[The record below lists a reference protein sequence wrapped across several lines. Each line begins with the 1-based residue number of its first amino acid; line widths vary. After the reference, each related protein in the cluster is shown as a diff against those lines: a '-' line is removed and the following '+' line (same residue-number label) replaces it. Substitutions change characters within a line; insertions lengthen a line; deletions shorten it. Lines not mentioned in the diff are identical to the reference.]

1 MHNIMRFIRQNKK
14 QIIKVALIVAF
25 LFGFLQLLNYIVGR
39 DSSEKTSN
47 KETSEIYNE
56 TKGKV
61 VSDKSAISGAKVS
74 TSEIKKVSEIIEKF
88 VENCN
93 NHNTEEAY
101 NMISDDCKEEIYP
114 NLEDF
119 ETGYFENLF
128 GNEKR
133 TYSIEKLLENTYIV
147 KFTGDL
153 LATGRSGSD
162 YSYQDYITVVEEN
175 GENKLNINKYIGK
188 EEINKKSSSNDI
200 ETRVLYRK
208 KYMDYEIY
216 TMKIKNN
223 TDGNILLDQLIDT
236 DKIYLKDN
244 NDTKHIAYSNEIVKD
259 DLVIYQ
265 GHTNEIEIKF
275 DNPYVS
281 GRTIKSICFSEVVL
295 NYNPNNK
302 GGLNLI
308 KLLVNV

>member
-14 QIIKVALIVAF
+14 QIIKVALIVALVF
-25 LFGFLQLLNYIVGR
+25 ALLQILNNISGR
-39 DSSEKTSN
+39 NFIEKNTNN
-47 KETSEIYNE
+47 KTSEIYNE

-61 VSDKSAISGAKVS
+61 VSDKSAVSGAKVS
-74 TSEIKKVSEIIEKF
+74 TSQIKRVNEIIEKF

-133 TYSIEKLLENTYIV
+133 TYSVENLLENTYIV

-153 LATGRSGSD
+153 LATGKSGSD
-162 YSYQDYITVVEEN
+162 FSYQDYITVVEEN
-175 GENKLNINKYIGK
+175 GESKLNINKYIGK
-188 EEINKKSSSNDI
+188 EEIDKKSSSNNI
-200 ETRVLYRK
+200 ETNVLYRK

-216 TMKIKNN
+216 TMKVKNN

-236 DKIYLKDN
+236 DKIYLKDK
-244 NDTKHIAYSNEIVKD
+244 NDTQHIAYTNEIIKD
-259 DLVIYQ
+259 DLIIYQ
-265 GHTNEIEIKF
+265 GHTNEINIKF

-308 KLLVNV
+308 KLLVNI